1 MGRAGQEDA
10 PHLGYRHVG
19 SGASASR
26 ISAATAARP
35 RLVSAKV
42 GPLAFN
48 RRAARVLAGEH
59 VGGVEIFEG
68 AALVEEAAVRGY
80 VVGGKLVHERV
91 GANHLFDSIP
101 QQHGRKLQIALGLVA
116 DALQGRS
123 RLD

>member
-10 PHLGYRHVG
+10 HHLGYRHVG
-19 SGASASR
+19 CGASVSR

-35 RLVSAKV
+35 RLVSAKF
-42 GPLAFN
+42 GPLASN
-48 RRAARVLAGEH
+48 RRAARVLAEEH

-101 QQHGRKLQIALGLVA
+101 QQHDRKLRIALGLVA
-116 DALQGRS
+116 DASQGRS